1 MTLKLNGSSSGYTA
15 IDAPAAAGSNTLVLP
30 TGNGSA
36 GQILQTDGSGN
47 LSWVDKPTSGVTEV
61 DNWRQTANADTAGA
75 DLTSGWERADG
86 TLQNKLGTGMSESSG
101 IFTFP
106 STGFWRVDFHLEWR
120 KQNDA
125 IRYGQGIIMAT
136 ANNGG
141 AWTYLTYSSAHLGSD
156 DNSTAYTMSHACTFL
171 DITDTSNH
179 KVKFNVSVS
188 ETINMLGNSDSDRTH
203 ALFTKL
209 AET

>member
-1 MTLKLNGSSSGYTA
+1 MSIAAPATNPASDLELKL
-15 IDAPAAAGSNTLVLP
+15 PATVGT
-30 TGNGSA
+30 A
-36 GQILQTDGSGN
+36 GQVLQTDGNGN
-47 LSWVDKPTSGVTEV
+47 LSWVDQPASGVTEV

-120 KQNDA
+120 KSNDA